1 MGERK
6 DWPPLNCKRNS
17 LRITFRK
24 LMFFF
29 KIWCFQQKK
38 RGRMGERKDWPPL
51 NCKRNSLWITFRKL
65 MFFLKMWW
73 YFQQVKQLTTC
84 INHNSSKSQRIRPR
98 FCRFAGLAVLYCI
111 ATLERA
117 DSTRKDNFQ
126 KKKTKNRPRGRLKE
140 QLESPTDVSQKICY
154 MQNLVSIVLAHWN
167 ATINA
172 VDSENWHTGSTTLD
186 SPNL

>member
-1 MGERK
+1 MGR
-6 DWPPLNCKRNS
+6 L
-17 LRITFRK
+17 
-24 LMFFF
+24 
-29 KIWCFQQKK
+29 
-38 RGRMGERKDWPPL
+38 KDWPPL

-84 INHNSSKSQRIRPR
+84 INHNSSKSQRIRSR

-117 DSTRKDNFQ
+117 DSTRKRQFF
-126 KKKTKNRPRGRLKE
+126 KKAKNRPRGRLKE

-154 MQNLVSIVLAHWN
+154 MQNLVSIVLAHRN

-172 VDSENWHTGSTTLD
+172 DHAENLHTTSTTLD
-186 SPNL
+186 LHIL